1 MFARPRPKKNVLSQ
15 APRKRKAQRR
25 GGGVEEIKFDDEA
38 RVDYLTGFHKRKVQ
52 RAKQAQE
59 QAAKKARQDKIEFR
73 KQLREDRKRQA
84 EEHVQHVETMLKEA
98 RQAGYID
105 GGDDDDDGEGDSGDE
120 AREWGGFQDVPA
132 AQEDMVDHEEEYIDE
147 ERYTT
152 VTVESVSVS
161 KDGLFSSRPDEEEGE
176 EEEKDGDGEARAK
189 EGRSTHTS
197 TATAGGRN
205 DQSRLPKK
213 KKPKFRYETKLE
225 RQISQKKERASNKRR
240 PRD

>member
-15 APRKRKAQRR
+15 APRKRKVHH
-25 GGGVEEIKFDDEA
+25 GVEEIKFDNEA

-73 KQLREDRKRQA
+73 KHLREDRKRQA
-84 EEHVQHVETMLKEA
+84 EEHVQHVEAILKEA
-98 RQAGYID
+98 QQAGYID
-105 GGDDDDDGEGDSGDE
+105 GGDNDNDSEDG
-120 AREWGGFQDVPA
+120 EWGGFQDAPA
-132 AQEDMVDHEEEYIDE
+132 APEDIVDHEEEYVDE

-176 EEEKDGDGEARAK
+176 DAEDGKGE
-189 EGRSTHTS
+189 GSTTAG
-197 TATAGGRN
+197 TATTGGRN
-205 DQSRLPKK
+205 EKSRPPKK

-225 RQISQKKERASNKRR
+225 RQISHKKERASNKRR